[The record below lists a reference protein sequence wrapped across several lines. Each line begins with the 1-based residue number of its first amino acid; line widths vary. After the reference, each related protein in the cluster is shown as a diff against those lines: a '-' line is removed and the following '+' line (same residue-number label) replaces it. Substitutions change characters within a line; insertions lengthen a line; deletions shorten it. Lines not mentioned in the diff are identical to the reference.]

1 MARGC
6 IVSVVLI
13 ALVSSAASCSD
24 TNRAFTGRWV
34 SAASLDSDW
43 LVGRPEL
50 AIGHFGPEVT
60 GVAWFLDEDGIENPI
75 CPCEFIDH
83 RAVDLDR
90 ETLVVST
97 TFCDGSLWLWRLALE
112 EGDGDEPALV
122 GTVEVS
128 GDATRVLDVR
138 LELLSTFIPNERK
151 RCE

>member
-1 MARGC
+1 MTRGS

-13 ALVSSAASCSD
+13 ALISSAAACSD
-24 TNRAFTGRWV
+24 LDRAFTGRWL
-34 SAASLDSDW
+34 ALEPLDSDW

-60 GVAWFLDEDGIENPI
+60 GVAWFLDDDGIENPI

-83 RAVDLDR
+83 RAVDLGT
-90 ETLVVST
+90 ESFVVST
-97 TFCDGSLWLWRLALE
+97 TFCDGSLWLWRLALVD
-112 EGDGDEPALV
+112 GDGDEPVLE

-128 GDATRVLDVR
+128 GDPTRVLDVR
-138 LELLSTFIPNERK
+138 LERLSTFIPNERK